1 MSVSWSRGYNRTLIN
16 YCVRA
21 ETDDKFNSVAH
32 EKHISAI
39 CVLAG
44 SYTLYGDGDR
54 VNERQKKYCR
64 TLATDTKK
72 YLDPGRRQR
81 HLGSVFL
88 CVLYVDIDGY

>member
-1 MSVSWSRGYNRTLIN
+1 MNWSREYHHTLIN
-16 YCVRA
+16 YIVRA

-32 EKHISAI
+32 EKHISAMCSCCI
-39 CVLAG
+39 IYIV
-44 SYTLYGDGDR
+44 YGDGDR
-54 VNERQKKYCR
+54 VNERRKKYCR

-88 CVLYVDIDGY
+88 CVLYRYRWIFV